1 MAFLPDIRFAPK
13 RTLEPSELFTLPIP
27 SALQRR
33 WRIAEGVHALIFR
46 VALPATPLRG
56 RRQQFVVLRNAT
68 PARQKLHLLPVA
80 DLTGDAIDRR
90 SYAVENDDR
99 ALCIL
104 QNRLVILIRLFA
116 GLKFEVFARFTSPID
131 LALTVVIGLNV
142 AFEPPKERPRPLPPR
157 RHSRRRVRP
166 RR

>member
-1 MAFLPDIRFAPK
+1 MRKGRNSLQTSTGRS
-13 RTLEPSELFTLPIP
+13 TLAEKTDATSHLVIP
-27 SALQRR
+27 SNRR
-33 WRIAEGVHALIFR
+33 HF
-46 VALPATPLRG
+46 
-56 RRQQFVVLRNAT
+56 
-68 PARQKLHLLPVA
+68 LPVA
-80 DLTGDAIDRR
+80 DFLTRNAIDRR

-157 RHSRRRVRP
+157 RHSRRHVRP